1 LEPAGVAVNT
11 AGHATND
18 GIVVAENNF
27 VSEVRGLT
35 QWQRELPF
43 LPTGARSTIA
53 EVHICL

>member
-1 LEPAGVAVNT
+1 VAVNT